1 VPVIDQRGNL
11 WVVVLI
17 AVAAGAWGVY
27 WIPQRAL
34 ADGGLTGGWSTIG
47 QFLVPLILLSPVALV
62 RRLRGRTTG
71 VGMPLVGLLFGGG
84 IVFYANSFLLTDVV
98 RALLMF
104 YLLPV
109 WGTLLEMLVLRRPV
123 APIRALT
130 LALGLGGVW
139 LVFGADGGWP
149 LPDNTGDWLGLLGGM
164 IIALALV
171 RMNHVQPEGVFA
183 PLFAY
188 CLYGTIV
195 ALVMA
200 FVLGDAIGP
209 PPTNDSIISMLPWL
223 ALIAVAF
230 IIPTNTALMWS
241 ASRVSPGLF
250 GVVVLTEVVLGVVS
264 AALWAGEPFGWR
276 ETVGGVMILAAGF
289 SEALVVARQSAPV
302 ESEVAS

>member
-1 VPVIDQRGNL
+1 MTDQRGNI
-11 WVVVLI
+11 WVIVLI

-34 ADGGLTGGWSTIG
+34 AAGGMTGGWSTIG
-47 QFLVPLILLSPVALV
+47 QFLVPLILLSPIALA

-71 VGMPLVGLLFGGG
+71 VGMPLIGLLFGGG

-123 APIRALT
+123 VPVRALT

-149 LPDNTGDWLGLLGGM
+149 LPVYIGDWLGLLGGM
-164 IIALALV
+164 IIALALT
-171 RMNHVQPEGVFA
+171 RMNHVRPEGVFA

-200 FVLGDAIGP
+200 FVLGDAFGP
-209 PPTNDSIISMLPWL
+209 PPGSEAVVNMLPWL
-223 ALIAVAF
+223 ALIAVTF
-230 IIPTNTALMWS
+230 IIPTNTALMWG

-250 GVVVLTEVVLGVVS
+250 GIVVLSEVVLGVVS

-276 ETVGGVMILAAGF
+276 EALGGVMILAAGA
-289 SEALVVARQSAPV
+289 SEALVVARQPAPL
-302 ESEVAS
+302 ED

>member
-1 VPVIDQRGNL
+1 MDNRSHL
-11 WVVVLI
+11 WVVAVI

-47 QFLVPLILLSPVALV
+47 QFLVPLILLSPIALV
-62 RRLRGRTTG
+62 RRLRGQTTG
-71 VGMPLVGLLFGGG
+71 VGMPLIGLLFGGG
-84 IVFYANSFLLTDVV
+84 IVFYSNSFLLTDVV

-123 APIRALT
+123 APIRGLT

-149 LPDNTGDWLGLLGGM
+149 LPVYIGDWLGLLGGM
-164 IIALALV
+164 IIALALT
-171 RMNHVQPEGVFA
+171 RMSHVQPDGVFA

-188 CLYGTIV
+188 CLYGTMV
-195 ALVMA
+195 AIVMA
-200 FVLGDAIGP
+200 LVLGDAFGP
-209 PPTNDSIISMLPWL
+209 PPTNDAMVSMLPWL
-223 ALIAVAF
+223 VLIAMAF
-230 IIPTNTALMWS
+230 IIPTNTALMWG

-250 GVVVLTEVVLGVVS
+250 GIVILTEVVLGVVS
-264 AALWAGEPFGWR
+264 AALWAGESFGWR
-276 ETVGGVMILAAGF
+276 ETVGGVMILAAGLM
-289 SEALVVARQSAPV
+289 EALVVARQPTPA
-302 ESEVAS
+302 ED